1 MNIKHKYFIYARKST
16 DDTSRQIRSIDD
28 QIAELRE
35 LASRSGITP
44 VKTFIEKQTA
54 KKPGRPVFNEMLD
67 RIERGEADGI
77 LAWHPDRLARNSLD
91 GGRIIYL
98 LDEGKLTSLKFSTFW
113 FDPTPQGK
121 LMLSIAFG
129 MSKYYV
135 DNLAENIKRGQRQK
149 VQNGIFPQWAPLG
162 YLNDRVTRTITVD
175 PHSGPLIRTAFELYA
190 TGTYTLKLLRDKV
203 NALGLLGKKGRELSV
218 SNYQYILRNP
228 VYYGLI
234 RFSGELY
241 EGKHEPLITK
251 QLFDRCQE
259 VMQRKSKPKHPGYKP
274 FLYRGMFRCGECGC
288 FVTTEAKTKRHK
300 CGSVHHYTYC
310 RCTKRVKP
318 CSQPCVR
325 EEHISEQ
332 ITEALAAVTVPA
344 EWTTWMLATLEG
356 KQQQDTKLTVNDIT
370 TFQQQIRDIDQKIDR
385 LMTAYTSDVLTLD
398 EFRNAKSI
406 LVTQRQEFKEKQKAA
421 EANRVSRFEPVIGFV
436 RSLQEA
442 SLQKATRT
450 VTENRDFFRKVGS
463 NLFLKDGIIS
473 WVPQGPWKTLIDY
486 GPFARP
492 NSAHV
497 PCAPNLAGETDHN
510 YKKRRERD
518 LNPRYRFKPVHRF
531 SKPAP

>member
-1 MNIKHKYFIYARKST
+1 MNMKHKYFIYARKST

-241 EGKHEPLITK
+241 EGKHDPLITK

-325 EEHISEQ
+325 EEHISAQ

-518 LNPRYRFKPVHRF
+518 SNPRYRL
-531 SKPAP
+531 

>member
-1 MNIKHKYFIYARKST
+1 MDNNHKYFIYARKST
-16 DDTSRQIRSIDD
+16 DDTSRQLRSIDD

-44 VKTFIEKQTA
+44 IKTFIEKQTA
-54 KKPGRPVFNEMLD
+54 KKPGRPVFNDMLD

-135 DNLAENIKRGQRQK
+135 DNLSENIKRGQRQK

-162 YLNDRVTRTITVD
+162 YRNDKLTRTITVD
-175 PHSGPLIRTAFELYA
+175 PHRGPLIRTAFELYA
-190 TGTYTLKLLRDKV
+190 TGTYTLKQVREKV
-203 NALGLLGKKGRELSV
+203 NALGLIGKKGRELSV

-228 VYYGLI
+228 VYFGLI

-259 VMQRKSKPKHPGYKP
+259 VMSRKSKPKQSGFKP

-288 FVTTEAKTKRHK
+288 FITTEAKTKRHK
-300 CGSVHHYTYC
+300 CGSIHHYTYC

-318 CSQPCVR
+318 CSQPCIR
-325 EEHISEQ
+325 EELITEQ
-332 ITEALAAVTVPA
+332 ITQA
-344 EWTTWMLATLEG
+344 LATLAVPADWTDWMLTTLETE
-356 KQQQDTKLTVNDIT
+356 QRQDTQATANDIT
-370 TFQQQIRDIDQKIDR
+370 TFQNRIHEIDQKIDR
-385 LMTAYTSDVLTLD
+385 LTDAYMSEAMTLD
-398 EFRNAKSI
+398 EFRETKSNFI
-406 LVTQRQEFKEKQKAA
+406 AEKQGLKEKQKRV
-421 EANRVSRFEPVIGFV
+421 EANRSSRFEPVIGFIK
-436 RSLQEA
+436 A
-442 SLQKATRT
+442 LQKASVEQPIRT

-463 NLFLKDGIIS
+463 NLTLQDGTIS
-473 WVPQGPWKTLIDY
+473 WMPRHAWQTLIEY

-492 NSAHV
+492 NSAHM
-497 PCAPNLAGETDHN
+497 PCAPIFAGETDHI
-510 YKKRRERD
+510 YKKRREWD
-518 LNPRYRFKPVHRF
+518 SNPR
-531 SKPAP
+531 